1 MDLTTTPTHWL
12 AYIRAGGPVAAALPA
27 RVRLEID
34 RREAAAER
42 LIGWVQLA
50 FVLFFVALYTIAP
63 RAEGSAGA
71 TFVPATLAAYM
82 LFTLFRLALSYR
94 VTLPGWFLVL
104 SMVVD
109 VALLCGLIFSFHIQY
124 GQPAAFYLKAPTMI
138 YLFIFIALRV
148 LRFDPRYVL
157 LSGLIA
163 VAGWLAMVAYALLA
177 NMGEMYITRN
187 YVEYLTSNAILI
199 GAEIDKVITL
209 LAVTLILSFAQYRA
223 RAVFFDAIRSHTAA
237 EDLSQFFAPEVA
249 RTITAAETLP
259 GEATSEMR
267 DAAILFVDVRGFSTT
282 AATMPPEAVMQV
294 LAVYQQCAQDVI
306 ARHGGRVD
314 KFMGDGILATFG
326 AVEPSETFAAD
337 ALRAGRE
344 VITALD
350 GLDCSALGWPGA
362 FRTGAA
368 VASGR
373 VTVGVVGGG
382 GRLEFTVI
390 GNAVNL
396 ASKLETANKDQG
408 TRALTDLSTL
418 ELAQAQGLTE
428 NDLPRRPATAIMGLT
443 APVDLVVLA

>member
-1 MDLTTTPTHWL
+1 MTTAPATWL

-27 RVRLEID
+27 RVRGEID

-50 FVLFFVALYTIAP
+50 FVMFFATLYAVAP
-63 RAEGSAGA
+63 RAEGSAGE
-71 TFVPATLAAYM
+71 TFVPATLAAY
-82 LFTLFRLALSYR
+82 LVFTLFRLALSYR

-138 YLFIFIALRV
+138 YLFIFIALRA

-163 VAGWLAMVAYALLA
+163 VGGWAFMVAYALYA
-177 NMGEMYITRN
+177 DMGEMFITRN
-187 YVEYLTSNAILI
+187 YVQYLTSNA
-199 GAEIDKVITL
+199 
-209 LAVTLILSFAQYRA
+209 ILSFAQYRA
-223 RAVFFDAIRSHTAA
+223 RAVFFDAIRSHSAA
-237 EDLSQFFAPEVA
+237 EDLSHFFAPEVA

-259 GEATSEMR
+259 GLGTSESR
-267 DAAILFVDVRGFSTT
+267 EAAILFVDVRGFSTT
-282 AATMPPEAVMQV
+282 AATLPPEAVMRV
-294 LAVYQQCAQDVI
+294 LALYQQCALEII
-306 ARHGGRVD
+306 ARHDGRID

-326 AVEPSETFAAD
+326 AVEPSTTFAAD
-337 ALRAGRE
+337 ALRAARE
-344 VITALD
+344 VID
-350 GLDCSALGWPGA
+350 GLDALAPDCTELGWPGM

-390 GNAVNL
+390 GHPVNL
-396 ASKLETANKDQG
+396 ASKLETANKDQH
-408 TRALTDLSTL
+408 TRALTDLATL
-418 ELAQAQGLTE
+418 RLAQAQGLADQ
-428 NDLPRRPATAIMGLT
+428 DLPVRPATAIMGLSQ
-443 APVDLVVLA
+443 PVDLVVLA